1 MKVYVN
7 LKERKLNKQL
17 ESLVRRHKSLKTRVV
32 WYSSHPSNL
41 STRQGSRAVVPA
53 FATWGGGIYEQQ
65 ADGRTD
71 GRTSM
76 IDFKKKF

>member
-17 ESLVRRHKSLKTRVV
+17 ESLVRREKYLKMGEVR
-32 WYSSHPSNL
+32 YSSYPSNL

-53 FATWGGGIYEQQ
+53 FATWGGGINEQ
-65 ADGRTD
+65 
-71 GRTSM
+71 
-76 IDFKKKF
+76 